1 MPAVYFKNKMLPLRK
16 TNDNGLTLL
25 SRNYTC
31 YVNLA
36 NYKHLNS
43 FGWYNRWKRPFIRRS
58 TWLLYQHNK
67 TEIIKNNLRKEE
79 MLMRSGICPGMNYT
93 GRQHRVRDSHGA
105 LCLGNEGFPSASL
118 SVVLSSL
125 SSPLLTF
132 CGGPDAC
139 TGSSFYWLLTP
150 HKFSS
155 VHGPVCLVTIPTWM
169 SCPNRIDFLSSSFIN
184 FWLGVQLHYNPVLVS
199 AAQWSKPA
207 TCIHVVPSFWTPP
220 PPIPPL

>member
-1 MPAVYFKNKMLPLRK
+1 MPAVYFKNKMLPLRE

-36 NYKHLNS
+36 NYKRLNS

-93 GRQHRVRDSHGA
+93 GRQHRVRDSHRA
-105 LCLGNEGFPSASL
+105 LCFGNEGFPSASL
-118 SVVLSSL
+118 SGWSSV
-125 SSPLLTF
+125 PLLLL
-132 CGGPDAC
+132 
-139 TGSSFYWLLTP
+139 SFLL
-150 HKFSS
+150 
-155 VHGPVCLVTIPTWM
+155 LVEALMQAP
-169 SCPNRIDFLSSSFIN
+169 
-184 FWLGVQLHYNPVLVS
+184 
-199 AAQWSKPA
+199 AAAS
-207 TCIHVVPSFWTPP
+207 TDS
-220 PPIPPL
+220 

>member
-1 MPAVYFKNKMLPLRK
+1 MPAVYFKNKMLPLRE

-36 NYKHLNS
+36 NYRRLNS

-93 GRQHRVRDSHGA
+93 GRRHRVRDSHRA
-105 LCLGNEGFPSASL
+105 LCFGNEGFPSASP
-118 SVVLSSL
+118 SGGPQFPFF
-125 SSPLLTF
+125 SSPSYFLWRPWCRHRLQL
-132 CGGPDAC
+132 
-139 TGSSFYWLLTP
+139 LLTP
-150 HKFSS
+150 NSS
-155 VHGPVCLVTIPTWM
+155 
-169 SCPNRIDFLSSSFIN
+169 
-184 FWLGVQLHYNPVLVS
+184 
-199 AAQWSKPA
+199 
-207 TCIHVVPSFWTPP
+207 
-220 PPIPPL
+220 